1 MNPKE
6 EEEGLENRSWW
17 KVLFTEGYAG
27 AEDVIKMNHL
37 DAASATF
44 LL

>member
-1 MNPKE
+1 MKKRCE
-6 EEEGLENRSWW
+6 QIFSEKWLF
-17 KVLFTEGYAG
+17 LFTEGYAG

-37 DAASATF
+37 DATSATF